1 MKEYKQLLKKEDKT
15 QEDVDHDAQ
24 VDKRINQIKQFRS
37 QSNPNSEFRNCT
49 ISVVEGE
56 IDPYNEEQS
65 TNELIKQFL
74 ENINKLN
81 AELIEYEEWKKD
93 KYKESLGEPVQIEH
107 KAVQGKSILSL
118 LDNIASNFDEDKQ
131 ENGEALSDEE
141 DIMDLINNFSVN
153 NLTRPLSNSNLSS
166 LDENREE

>member
-1 MKEYKQLLKKEDKT
+1 MKEYKQLLKKEEKT
-15 QEDVDHDAQ
+15 QEDIDHEAQ
-24 VDKRINQIKQFRS
+24 VDKRISQIKLFRS

-81 AELIEYEEWKKD
+81 AELVEY
-93 KYKESLGEPVQIEH
+93 
-107 KAVQGKSILSL
+107 
-118 LDNIASNFDEDKQ
+118 
-131 ENGEALSDEE
+131 
-141 DIMDLINNFSVN
+141 
-153 NLTRPLSNSNLSS
+153 
-166 LDENREE
+166 

>member
-1 MKEYKQLLKKEDKT
+1 MKEYKQLLKKEEKT
-15 QEDVDHDAQ
+15 QEDIDHEAQ
-24 VDKRINQIKQFRS
+24 VDKRISQIKLFRS

-81 AELIEYEEWKKD
+81 SELVEY
-93 KYKESLGEPVQIEH
+93 
-107 KAVQGKSILSL
+107 
-118 LDNIASNFDEDKQ
+118 
-131 ENGEALSDEE
+131 
-141 DIMDLINNFSVN
+141 
-153 NLTRPLSNSNLSS
+153 
-166 LDENREE
+166 